1 MPRNDE
7 PHRPRRTWRLG
18 SEYSLGAADNW
29 GGDVRFSLDERHTT
43 RLDRGAAMVI
53 VIRDVLPS
61 DQMLIVACLLQFLA
75 GCVVYL
81 EVSETHC
88 WMATLLRMVLFMRP
102 ACTTIVDHNPGR
114 GGDVTESAA
123 AIQKNKRIQ
132 RTLAREPQVVHALCL
147 SLGHAHSL
155 RHG

>member
-1 MPRNDE
+1 
-7 PHRPRRTWRLG
+7 
-18 SEYSLGAADNW
+18 
-29 GGDVRFSLDERHTT
+29 
-43 RLDRGAAMVI
+43 MVI

-88 WMATLLRMVLFMRP
+88 WMATLLRRVLFMRL
-102 ACTTIVDHNPGR
+102 ACTTIVDRNPEH

-123 AIQKNKRIQ
+123 AIEKSKRTQ
-132 RTLAREPQVVHALCL
+132 RTLAREPQVVHALRL
-147 SLGHAHSL
+147 SLGHVHSL